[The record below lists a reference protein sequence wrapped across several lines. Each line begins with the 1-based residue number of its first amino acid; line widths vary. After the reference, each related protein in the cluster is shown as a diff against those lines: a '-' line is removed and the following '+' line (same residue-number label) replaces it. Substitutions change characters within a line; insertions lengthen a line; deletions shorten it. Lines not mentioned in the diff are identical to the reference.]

1 MREAASRGCQ
11 NGLLRSHDLKKHLYS
26 GEGPMTKSLKRG
38 KKLDTILSEVNAIK
52 IQLRKLIRQQTA
64 LSDEIT
70 KLARLMPSRKRENTN
85 RQRQQVGKL
94 AQKKKGPMRPVLVQ
108 TSKETTPHHPDAAD
122 LRD

>member
-1 MREAASRGCQ
+1 
-11 NGLLRSHDLKKHLYS
+11 
-26 GEGPMTKSLKRG
+26 MTKSLKRG

-94 AQKKKGPMRPVLVQ
+94 AQRKRAPCDP
-108 TSKETTPHHPDAAD
+108 S
-122 LRD
+122 